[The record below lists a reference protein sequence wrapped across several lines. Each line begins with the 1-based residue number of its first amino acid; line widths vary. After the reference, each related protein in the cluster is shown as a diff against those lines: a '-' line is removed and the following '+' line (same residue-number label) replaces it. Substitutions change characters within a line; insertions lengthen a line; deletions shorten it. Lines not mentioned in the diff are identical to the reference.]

1 MAKQVIKGIVL
12 DEHVVYTLEEVC
24 DVCSIRSE
32 WVVELVELG
41 VLQPRGRKRRDWRFA
56 GDNLHT
62 AMKARRLQRDF
73 DLNLAGVALVL
84 ELLDEIEALRN
95 RLAIIEQ

>member
-1 MAKQVIKGIVL
+1 MTMQVISGIVL
-12 DEHVVYTLEEVC
+12 DEHVVYSLEEIC
-24 DVCSIRSE
+24 DVCAIRSE

-41 VLQPRGRKRRDWRFA
+41 VLQPRGTRRRDWRFA

-73 DLNLAGVALVL
+73 DLSLTGVALVL
-84 ELLDEIEALRN
+84 ELLEEIESLRCQ
-95 RLAIIEQ
+95 LGS